1 MISRLTLEANIEY
14 SDRMQCRLCES
25 HEEESQMHQLV
36 CDTIMKE
43 CLELRENRT
52 VKYDDFFGDISAQV
66 AATKLYKIVLEVRE
80 KILKVIQ

>member
-1 MISRLTLEANIEY
+1 
-14 SDRMQCRLCES
+14 
-25 HEEESQMHQLV
+25 MHQLV